1 MSTYYEFYLG
11 KKTSDGKIAMV
22 APFEYNLKSGEF
34 ERKPILCRSR
44 SFIDWEDFSEFMDK
58 FEIHEMTD
66 YDLDFFAFDNDWG
79 TDSNEKHSVS
89 YYCSY
94 AEMARRGAKAGFR
107 QGYIEVADFRMV
119 ISQDYSV
126 ESDYDVNMITAE
138 EYVAMPVDE
147 QAKYGKMAYL
157 VRNSTDRIARIL
169 VDATI
174 EMVGWDDNDYVFIC
188 RVC

>member
-11 KKTSDGKIAMV
+11 KKTSDGKVAMV

-44 SFIDWEDFSEFMDK
+44 GFIDWEDFNFMEK

-66 YDLDFFAFDNDWG
+66 YDVNFFAFDNLWG
-79 TDSNEKHSVS
+79 TDPNEKYSVS

-94 AEMARRGAKAGFR
+94 AAMAHAGAKAGFR
-107 QGYIEVADFRMV
+107 QGYVELSDFNSIIKNGYEIDYEYDHYM
-119 ISQDYSV
+119 IS
-126 ESDYDVNMITAE
+126 AE
-138 EYVAMPVDE
+138 QYAEMPAAE
-147 QAKYGKMAYL
+147 QTKYGKMAYL
-157 VRNSTDRIARIL
+157 VRNSVDRVARIL

-174 EMVGWDDNDYVFIC
+174 EMVGWDDSDYVFIC

>member
-34 ERKPILCRSR
+34 ERRPILCRSR
-44 SFIDWEDFSEFMDK
+44 SFIDWEDFSEFMEK

-66 YDLDFFAFDNDWG
+66 YDLDFFAFDNVWG
-79 TDSNEKHSVS
+79 TSPNEKYSVS

-94 AEMARRGAKAGFR
+94 AAMANAGAKAGFR
-107 QGYIEVADFRMV
+107 QGYVELSDFNSIIKDGYEVADEYDHYM
-119 ISQDYSV
+119 IS
-126 ESDYDVNMITAE
+126 AE
-138 EYVAMPVDE
+138 QYAEMPAAE
-147 QAKYGKMAYL
+147 QAKWGKMAYL